1 MQGVSV
7 GVVQRVTDAL
17 DRGMRNERFRQ
28 WRLQDGPSRS
38 YRTVIGHP
46 LIVTAA
52 VACVVGGGLAL
63 TFGVP
68 PVSPLF
74 LVFVVVVAPLPLWL
88 RMERDILAGWDRQ
101 DPPSGQ

>member
-1 MQGVSV
+1 M

-17 DRGMRNERFRQ
+17 HRGMRNERFRQ
-28 WRLQDGPSRS
+28 WRLQDGPSRA
-38 YRTVIGHP
+38 YRGVIGHP
-46 LIVTAA
+46 ALVTAA

-74 LVFVVVVAPLPLWL
+74 LVFVAVAPLPLWL
-88 RMERDILAGWDRQ
+88 RMERDILADWDRQ